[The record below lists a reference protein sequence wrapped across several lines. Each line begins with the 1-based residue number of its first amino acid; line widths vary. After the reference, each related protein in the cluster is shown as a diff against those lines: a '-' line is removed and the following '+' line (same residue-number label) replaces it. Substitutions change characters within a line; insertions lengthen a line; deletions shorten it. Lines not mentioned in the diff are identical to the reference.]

1 MYLFNLLKEVEKLGY
16 EILTYEE
23 AREELG
29 IEPKNI
35 DKIYFYFVLE
45 NKLYFIFN
53 NSIKNINKYI
63 SIFLKKQKLT
73 LIKNKLFSI
82 LEKNKDVL

>member
-16 EILTYEE
+16 IILTYEE

-29 IEPKNI
+29 IEPENI